1 MKGIPVALAARA
13 FESNLQRLTNQERR
27 VLQYMLQARSSK
39 ETAWEL
45 GIAVSTTKNLRSRVL
60 EKMMVANTRSLLHV
74 AAEARRLYL
83 AEHSEEP
90 GGRRRDTDGE
100 RANA

>member
-13 FESNLQRLTNQERR
+13 FQSNLGRLTNQERR

-39 ETAWEL
+39 DTAWDL

-74 AAEARRLYL
+74 AAEARRIYL
-83 AEHSEEP
+83 RERGEDGSD
-90 GGRRRDTDGE
+90 RDME
-100 RANA
+100 AARA

>member
-13 FESNLQRLTNQERR
+13 FQSNLSRLTNQERR
-27 VLQYMLQARSSK
+27 VLRHMLLARSSK

-60 EKMMVANTRSLLHV
+60 EKMMAENTRGLVQV
-74 AAEARRLYL
+74 AAEARRIYL
-83 AEHSEEP
+83 AEQSAEGEP
-90 GGRRRDTDGE
+90 
-100 RANA
+100 ANV

>member
-13 FESNLQRLTNQERR
+13 FQSNLGRLTNQERR
-27 VLQYMLQARSSK
+27 VMQHMLQARSSK

-60 EKMMVANTRSLLHV
+60 EKMMAANTRSLLHV

-83 AEHSEEP
+83 AERSEALPETE
-90 GGRRRDTDGE
+90 D
-100 RANA
+100 A

>member
-13 FESNLQRLTNQERR
+13 FKGNLSRLTNQERR
-27 VLQYMLQARSSK
+27 VLQHMLLARSSK

-60 EKMMVANTRSLLHV
+60 EKLMAENTRSLLHI

-83 AEHSEEP
+83 AEKAETE
-90 GGRRRDTDGE
+90 D
-100 RANA
+100 A

>member
-13 FESNLQRLTNQERR
+13 FQSNLSRLTNQERR
-27 VLQYMLQARSSK
+27 VLKHMLQARSSK
-39 ETAWEL
+39 ETAWDL

-60 EKMMVANTRSLLHV
+60 EKMMAENTRTLLHV

-83 AEHSEEP
+83 AAENES
-90 GGRRRDTDGE
+90 GE
-100 RANA
+100 TENA

>member
-13 FESNLQRLTNQERR
+13 FRSNLQRLTNQERR
-27 VLQYMLQARSSK
+27 VLQHMLLAQSSK

-60 EKMMVANTRSLLHV
+60 EKMMAENTKNLLQI
-74 AAEARRLYL
+74 AAQARRLYL
-83 AEHSEEP
+83 AEQAPGVGEEK
-90 GGRRRDTDGE
+90 E
-100 RANA
+100 RA

>member
-13 FESNLQRLTNQERR
+13 FQSNLSRLTNQERR
-27 VLQYMLQARSSK
+27 VLQYMLLARSSK

-60 EKMMVANTRSLLHV
+60 EKMMAENTRSLLHV
-74 AAEARRLYL
+74 AAQARRIYL
-83 AEHSEEP
+83 AEQAAHTEE
-90 GGRRRDTDGE
+90 E
-100 RANA
+100 NA